1 VAVGED
7 IRWVEGEKRLID
19 EQARAAVVG
28 IIVIIAA
35 VNASSFFL
43 ANRVT
48 EPFSELG
55 VLGPTQKISGY
66 PTNLTVGQGFL
77 LYGYVGNHEGTV
89 NYYQVLVKLGNQGT
103 LIGNSTSANAPELSS
118 YGLVLASNQSS
129 IFPMRLALDTAGLNQ
144 RVIFELW
151 MLNSTS
157 SQFDYT
163 GLWNQIWVN
172 VTAG

>member
-1 VAVGED
+1 M
-7 IRWVEGEKRLID
+7 EGEESLID
-19 EQARAAVVG
+19 EQAKAAVVG
-28 IIVIIAA
+28 VIVIIAA

-66 PTNLTVGQGFL
+66 PTTLTVGQEFL
-77 LYGYVGNHEGTV
+77 LYGYVGNQEGTL

-103 LIGNSTSANAPELSS
+103 TISNSTYASAPQLSS
-118 YGLVLASNQSS
+118 YGLVLANNQSS
-129 IFPMRLALDTAGLNQ
+129 IFPVRLFIDNPGLNQ

-151 MLNSTS
+151 MFNDTS
-157 SQFDYT
+157 SKFAYT
-163 GLWNQIWVN
+163 GLYNQIWVN
-172 VTAG
+172 VTAS